1 MASQQQLRTSW
12 RSYKVLLIVPSVT
25 GCMVGGTGWPETVF
39 VEGRVTDP
47 LPQFPR
53 TCEYV
58 VTLHGKRDFADVI
71 KGTALKME
79 RVFWM
84 TQVGPIKTF
93 KS

>member
-1 MASQQQLRTSW
+1 MVSQQELRTSW
-12 RSYKVLLIVPSVT
+12 RSYKALLIVPSVT
-25 GCMVGGTGWPETVF
+25 GCMVGGTGLPETVF
-39 VEGRVTDP
+39 VEGRITDP

-53 TCEYV
+53 TCEY

-71 KGTALKME
+71 KGTALEMK

-84 TQVGPIKTF
+84 THVGPIKSF